1 MVSAHHRTGE
11 SLQFVRRS
19 IAGACLLAVTA
30 CGGIASGSGSPGA
43 GRAGDIDTAE
53 ASRLQVAGAN
63 AEPLPAQRADQRAN
77 IVLVVMD
84 DFSLDLVQTLRSAR
98 EMRRRGADYTHAFVV
113 DSLCCVSRSSLFTG
127 QYPHQTGVRTNTSG
141 NASGM
146 PLGGWSAFE
155 SNGNPERS
163 FNVALQQ
170 SGYTTGFVGKY
181 LNEYEWVPGRA
192 LPPAPP
198 GWSEFNVVFGSGY
211 DGWDFG
217 STHLSNGRLQVK
229 QHEAPPLSAPM
240 AARDKA
246 YAGSVIDDYAMSFIK
261 RHRAGDAPYFLEV
274 AAYAPHNRTQPE
286 PYYPGDPVF
295 PPMFRDRPHDGK
307 PGNCGPVACRALT
320 TRDLPG
326 FGDSRKDNHPL
337 TARGKPAKK
346 WNTRANPFRA
356 AVSVSDL
363 RNRAMMA
370 QSIDR
375 TVRKI
380 LRTVDDNTYVV
391 VTSDNGFHLGQN
403 GLARGKGTAYD
414 TDVHVPLFV
423 VGPGVVQG
431 KRAELTANLD
441 LAPTF
446 EEIAGLA
453 PQPYRFGAS
462 LLPTFGDPALVR
474 RNYVFFEHTAQALTK
489 QDPDSAL
496 NGDELDRIPSY
507 VAVRSATGLLIRY
520 DFDNAAA
527 RTDHGFEFYPY
538 KNRVW
543 EKTNAFAKPRYA
555 AEVQVLLDKLA
566 AFDQCALQVGNEP
579 VDGSCRGITA

>member
-1 MVSAHHRTGE
+1 
-11 SLQFVRRS
+11 LQFVRRS
-19 IAGACLLAVTA
+19 VAAACLLAVTA
-30 CGGIASGSGSPGA
+30 CGGIASGSMSSG
-43 GRAGDIDTAE
+43 GRADTSDKPINAVE
-53 ASRLQVAGAN
+53 ANRLQAAGAN
-63 AEPLPAQRADQRAN
+63 AEPMPAKRMARRPN

-84 DFSLDLVQTLRSAR
+84 DFSSDLVQTMRAAR
-98 EMRRRGADYTHAFVV
+98 DMRRRGADYSHAFVV

-141 NASGM
+141 TASGM

-211 DGWDFG
+211 
-217 STHLSNGRLQVK
+217 NGRLQVK
-229 QHEAPPLSAPM
+229 EHNAPPFSAPM
-240 AARDKA
+240 AERDKA
-246 YAGSVIDDYAMSFIK
+246 YAGSVINDYAMRFIK
-261 RHRAGDAPYFLEV
+261 RHQAGDAPYFLEV
-274 AAYAPHNRTQPE
+274 AAYAPHNRTQPK

-307 PGNCGPVACRALT
+307 PGNCGAVACKDLT

-326 FGDSRKDNHPL
+326 YGDSRKDNHPL
-337 TARGKPAKK
+337 TIKGKPAKQ
-346 WNTRANPFRA
+346 WNTRANPFRT
-356 AVSVSDL
+356 AVSVNDM

-370 QSIDR
+370 QSVDR
-375 TVRKI
+375 MVRKI

-391 VTSDNGFHLGQN
+391 LTSDNGMHLGQN
-403 GLARGKGTAYD
+403 GLGRGKGTAYD
-414 TDVHVPLFV
+414 ADVHVPLFV
-423 VGPGVVQG
+423 VGPGVVKG
-431 KRAELTANLD
+431 TRAELTSNID

-462 LLPTFGDPALVR
+462 LVPTFGDPAVVR

-489 QDPDSAL
+489 KDPDSAL

-507 VAVRSATGLLIRY
+507 VAVRSRTGLLIRY
-520 DFDNAAA
+520 DFDNAPT
-527 RTDHGFEFYPY
+527 RNDFGYEFYPY

-543 EKTNAFAKPRYA
+543 EKTNSFAKPRYA
-555 AEVQVLLDKLA
+555 AEVQVLLQKLA
-566 AFDQCALQVGNEP
+566 DFDFCAVQAGNQP
-579 VDGSCRGITA
+579 VADHCRGLTV

>member
-1 MVSAHHRTGE
+1 
-11 SLQFVRRS
+11 LQFVRRS
-19 IAGACLLAVTA
+19 VAVACLLAVSG
-30 CGGIASGSGSPGA
+30 CGGTADRQPDQINA
-43 GRAGDIDTAE
+43 AE

-63 AEPLPAQRADQRAN
+63 AEPMPAKRMARRPN

-84 DFSLDLVQTLRSAR
+84 DFSMDLVQTMRAAR
-98 EMRRRGADYTHAFVV
+98 DMRRRGADYSHAFVV

-141 NASGM
+141 NASGT

-155 SNGNPERS
+155 SNGNPERA

-181 LNEYEWVPGRA
+181 LNEYEWAPGRA
-192 LPPAPP
+192 LPPPPP
-198 GWSEFNVVFGSGY
+198 GWSEFNAVFGSGY
-211 DGWDFG
+211 DSWDFG
-217 STHLSNGRLQVK
+217 STSLSNGRLQVH
-229 QHEAPPLSAPM
+229 QHDAPPLSAPM
-240 AARDKA
+240 AKRDRA
-246 YAGSVIDDYAMSFIK
+246 YAGSVIERYAMSFIK
-261 RHRAGDAPYFLEV
+261 RHQAGDAPYFLEV
-274 AAYAPHNRTQPE
+274 AAYAPHNRTQPK

-307 PGNCGPVACRALT
+307 PGNCGAVACTDLT

-326 FGDSRKDNHPL
+326 FGDNRKDNHPL
-337 TARGKPAKK
+337 NSKGKPAKQ

-356 AVSVSDL
+356 AVSVNDL

-370 QSIDR
+370 QSVDR

-380 LRTVDDNTYVV
+380 LRTVDANTYVV
-391 VTSDNGFHLGQN
+391 FTSDNGFHLGQN
-403 GLARGKGTAYD
+403 GLGRGKGTAYD

-423 VGPGVVQG
+423 VGPGVVKG
-431 KRAELTANLD
+431 KRAELTSNLD

-474 RNYVFFEHTAQALTK
+474 RNVVFFEHTAQALTNK
-489 QDPDSAL
+489 DPDAAL

-507 VAVRSATGLLIRY
+507 VAVRSRTGLLIRY
-520 DFDNAAA
+520 DFDNAPQ
-527 RTDHGFEFYPY
+527 RNDYGYEFYTY
-538 KNRVW
+538 KNRIW
-543 EKTNAFAKPRYA
+543 EKTNAFGKARHAP
-555 AEVQVLLDKLA
+555 EVQVLLQKLA
-566 AFDQCALQVGNEP
+566 DFDFCAVQIGNER
-579 VDGSCRGITA
+579 VADNCRGITF

>member
-1 MVSAHHRTGE
+1 MS
-11 SLQFVRRS
+11 
-19 IAGACLLAVTA
+19 A
-30 CGGIASGSGSPGA
+30 CGGTAGSGSMSSGGNADAQPDQINA
-43 GRAGDIDTAE
+43 AE

-63 AEPLPAQRADQRAN
+63 AEPMPAKRMARRPN

-84 DFSLDLVQTLRSAR
+84 DFSSDLVQTMRAAR
-98 EMRRRGADYTHAFVV
+98 DMRRRGADYSHAFVV

-141 NASGM
+141 NASGT

-155 SNGNPERS
+155 SNGNPERA

-181 LNEYEWVPGRA
+181 LNEYEWTPGRA

-198 GWSEFNVVFGSGY
+198 GWSEFNAVFGSGY

-217 STHLSNGRLQVK
+217 STSLSNGRLQVH
-229 QHEAPPLSAPM
+229 QHDAPPLSASM
-240 AARDKA
+240 AKRDRA
-246 YAGSVIDDYAMSFIK
+246 YAGSVIERYAMSFIK
-261 RHRAGDAPYFLEV
+261 RHQAGDAPYFLEV
-274 AAYAPHNRTQPE
+274 AAYAPHNRTQPK

-307 PGNCGPVACRALT
+307 PGNCGAVACTDLT

-326 FGDSRKDNHPL
+326 FGDNRKDNHPL
-337 TARGKPAKK
+337 NSKGKPAKQ

-356 AVSVSDL
+356 AVSVNDL

-370 QSIDR
+370 QSVDR

-391 VTSDNGFHLGQN
+391 FTSDNGFHLGQN
-403 GLARGKGTAYD
+403 GLGRGKGTAYD

-423 VGPGVVQG
+423 VGPGVVKG
-431 KRAELTANLD
+431 KRAELTSNLD

-462 LLPTFGDPALVR
+462 LLPTLGDPALVR
-474 RNYVFFEHTAQALTK
+474 RNVVFFEHTAQALTNK
-489 QDPDSAL
+489 DPDAAL

-507 VAVRSATGLLIRY
+507 VAVRSRTGLLIRY
-520 DFDNAAA
+520 DFDNAPQ
-527 RTDHGFEFYPY
+527 RNDYGYEFYTY
-538 KNRVW
+538 KNRIW
-543 EKTNAFAKPRYA
+543 EKTNAFGKARHAP
-555 AEVQVLLDKLA
+555 EVQVLLQKLA
-566 AFDQCALQVGNEP
+566 DFDFCAVQIGNER
-579 VDGSCRGITA
+579 VADNCRGITF